1 MRVSGLELDR
11 IEYCPTIVVGGGVA
25 GMTTA
30 LGLPEAVLLTEGTFA
45 HDGST
50 VLAQGGIA
58 AALDPGDSPEL
69 HAADSREV
77 AGGLAVAGPVRVLTE
92 AAPERIEWLEH
103 LGMRFDR
110 TPEGTLALGREA
122 GHRKRRIVHARG
134 DATGAELARAMG
146 EAVRA
151 RGSIEVLEGVT
162 ALDLVRSRGR
172 VVGVLVRQQDES
184 LTLMVAPAV
193 VLATGGIG
201 RLYARTTN
209 PASAYGGGVAMA
221 ARAGARLL
229 DLEFVQFHPTAL
241 AGDIDPAP
249 LFTEALR
256 GEGALL
262 IDERGERFMPAEHR
276 DAELAPRDVLAR
288 AIYQRIR
295 ETGGVYLDAT
305 GLDAD
310 VLSQFATLA
319 EHASAVGLDPWVDPL
334 PVSPAAHYFMGGIAV
349 TIDGRSSIPGLWAVG
364 EVAST
369 GVHGANRLASNS
381 LLEGLVFG
389 DRTARDIVDSTG
401 RWSRPIHV
409 QLPLGS
415 ASVAGDAADLER
427 RLRGLMWSN
436 VGVVRDETG
445 LHRAISQLRCWM
457 ADPDPISARI
467 RDMLVV
473 ARLVAEAALARRE
486 SRGAHYRS
494 DFRHS
499 NPILAQR
506 RAIAP
511 APAPAETLTLAA
523 VGSREF
529 VSA

>member
-1 MRVSGLELDR
+1 MSGIELDR
-11 IEYCPTIVVGGGVA
+11 IEYCPPIVVGGGVA

-30 LGLPEAVLLTEGTFA
+30 LGLPEAVLLTEGILA
-45 HDGST
+45 RDGST

-58 AALDPGDSPEL
+58 AALDPGDSPDL
-69 HAADSREV
+69 HAEDSRDV

-92 AAPERIEWLEH
+92 AAPERVEWLVD
-103 LGMRFDR
+103 LGVRFDR

-122 GHRKRRIVHARG
+122 GHRKRRIAHAGG
-134 DATGAELARAMG
+134 DATGAELARALG

-151 RGSIEVLEGVT
+151 SGSIEVLEGVT
-162 ALDLVRSRGR
+162 VIDLVRARGK
-172 VVGVLVRQQDES
+172 VVGVLVRQQDQS
-184 LTLMVAPAV
+184 LTLMLAPAV

-209 PASAYGGGVAMA
+209 PASAYGGGLAMA
-221 ARAGARLL
+221 ARAGARML

-262 IDERGERFMPAEHR
+262 IDECGERFMPAEHR

-288 AIYQRIR
+288 AIYRRIR

-305 GLDAD
+305 GLGTD
-310 VLSQFATLA
+310 VLPQFATLTQ
-319 EHASAVGLDPWVDPL
+319 HASAVGLDPRVDPL

-349 TIDGRSSIPGLWAVG
+349 TIDGRSSIPGLWVVG
-364 EVAST
+364 EAAST

-389 DRTARDIVDSTG
+389 DRAARDIVDSTG
-401 RWSRPIHV
+401 RWSPPTQVHV
-409 QLPLGS
+409 PLDS
-415 ASVAGDAADLER
+415 APVAGDAAGLER
-427 RLRGLMWSN
+427 RLRSLMWST

-457 ADPDPISARI
+457 ADPAPVSARI

-486 SRGAHYRS
+486 SRGAHHRS

-499 NPILAQR
+499 NPILSQR
-506 RAIAP
+506 RAIVP
-511 APAPAETLTLAA
+511 APAAALSLTLDA
-523 VGSREF
+523 VRSQEF
-529 VSA
+529 VPA